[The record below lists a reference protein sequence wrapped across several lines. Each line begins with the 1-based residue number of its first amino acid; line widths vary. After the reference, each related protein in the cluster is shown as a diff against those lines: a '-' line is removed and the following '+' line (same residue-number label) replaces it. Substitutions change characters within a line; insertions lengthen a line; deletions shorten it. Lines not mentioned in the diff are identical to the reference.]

1 MAVLNPCAE
10 KRQFKYI
17 SMDMYLQYTSTFSVD
32 PTAGICFSVPLAA
45 TVVHAGPP
53 YLLIFIKV
61 VWEVLGGVFSVG
73 G

>member
-1 MAVLNPCAE
+1 
-10 KRQFKYI
+10 
-17 SMDMYLQYTSTFSVD
+17 MDMYLQYTSTFSVD